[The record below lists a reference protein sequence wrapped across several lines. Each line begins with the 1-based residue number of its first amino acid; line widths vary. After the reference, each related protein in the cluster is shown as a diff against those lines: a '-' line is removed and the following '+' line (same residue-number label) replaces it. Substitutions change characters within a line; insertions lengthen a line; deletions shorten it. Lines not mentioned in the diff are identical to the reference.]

1 MRHFVVLRSLWTRG
15 ISFLTGWIHGK
26 ENRGYMFFEFN
37 SFCLGDFSRRG
48 MRFRWRTSQWN
59 YIPAPPLLPEP
70 WRGMAPN
77 IGIPEFYFIYRLE

>member
-26 ENRGYMFFEFN
+26 ENRGYI
-37 SFCLGDFSRRG
+37 
-48 MRFRWRTSQWN
+48 TSQWN